1 MKLRSAALSIA
12 VSSSFALA
20 ACGSDDK
27 GSASETSA
35 DESTSPALAIQEI
48 AAVKAGLDTAAQ
60 QVRNGDSKAAEETVS
75 NTYVDHF
82 EKVEGP
88 LDKVDHELN
97 EELEEGIST
106 DLRKEISGGASA
118 AAVSKHVNQLKADL
132 DTAAEKLR

>member
-20 ACGSDDK
+20 ACGNDDK
-27 GSASETSA
+27 GSASEASA
-35 DESTSPALAIQEI
+35 EESSSPAAAIQEI
-48 AAVKAGLDTAAQ
+48 AAVKAGLDTAVK
-60 QVRNGDSKAAEETVS
+60 QVRSGDAKAAEETVS

-88 LDKVDHELN
+88 LGKVDHELN

-106 DLRKEISGGASA
+106 ELRKEISGGASA
-118 AAVSKHVNQLKADL
+118 AAVSKHVDELKADL
-132 DTAAEKLR
+132 DTAAEKLK

>member
-1 MKLRSAALSIA
+1 MKLRSAAMTIA

-20 ACGSDDK
+20 ACGSDKK
-27 GSASETSA
+27 GSASETSSE
-35 DESTSPALAIQEI
+35 ESSPTAAIAEI
-48 AAVKAGLDTAAQ
+48 VAVKAGLDTAVQ
-60 QVRNGDSKAAEETVS
+60 QVRSGDAKAAEETVS

-106 DLRKEISGGASA
+106 ELRKEISGGASA
-118 AAVSKHVNQLKADL
+118 AAVSKHVDELKADL
-132 DTAAEKLR
+132 DTAAEKLK